1 MGGGEPVRTHFL
13 NMAGGRASLLFP
25 LFGSDEAAG
34 AAARQ
39 GDLERG
45 KGGEE
50 MVQPMPRCTPG
61 IGADRLRG
69 LLPRC
74 AGWAS
79 SSVGFL
85 LCVRAG
91 LYWTQMCCPLT
102 ARDP

>member
-1 MGGGEPVRTHFL
+1 MGEGEPVRTHFL

-50 MVQPMPRCTPG
+50 MVQPMPRCPAG
-61 IGADRLRG
+61 IGR
-69 LLPRC
+69 
-74 AGWAS
+74 
-79 SSVGFL
+79 FL
-85 LCVRAG
+85 
-91 LYWTQMCCPLT
+91 YFYIF
-102 ARDP
+102 